1 MGENKVGA
9 PSKYTDDI
17 PQKMLDYF
25 DIEATRTVYDKM
37 YDKKGNMIAEKEREV
52 ANSLPTI
59 EGFCKLINVSK
70 NTLHE
75 WLKDDSKVELQDA
88 YKKAKDMQEAVWQEN
103 SLKGLYNPIF
113 TIFMG
118 KNVFGWK
125 DKQEISVEAKHVLF
139 EGEDKIPD

>member
-1 MGENKVGA
+1 MPGGA
-9 PSKYTDDI
+9 PSKYNEDI

-25 DIEATRTVYDKM
+25 DVESTKTILVKY
-37 YDKKGNMIAEKEREV
+37 YDKKGTLSKEEEKEI
-52 ANSLPTI
+52 ANTLPTI
-59 EGFCKLINVSK
+59 EGFCRTIGISK

-75 WLKDDSKVELQDA
+75 WLKDDSKAELQDA
-88 YKKAKDMQEAVWQEN
+88 YKKAKDMQEAMWQEN